1 MMDDYV
7 FHNAKSLAQLKEQGV
22 EIKRFPDEVLAAM
35 KRESQVVLEDLAGQ
49 NELNGRIWKS
59 MKSFQ
64 DEAAPMGAVTE
75 KELYNW
81 R

>member
-1 MMDDYV
+1 M
-7 FHNAKSLAQLKEQGV
+7 
-22 EIKRFPDEVLAAM
+22 
-35 KRESQVVLEDLAGQ
+35 VLEDLAGQ